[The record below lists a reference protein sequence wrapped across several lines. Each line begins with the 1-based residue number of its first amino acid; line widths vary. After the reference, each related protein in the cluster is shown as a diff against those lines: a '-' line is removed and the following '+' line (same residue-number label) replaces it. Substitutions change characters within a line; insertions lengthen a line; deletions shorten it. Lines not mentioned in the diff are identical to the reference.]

1 MATSKTKLSMKLLID
16 PQAKKVLFAEVDKD
30 FVDFLFHLLSL
41 PVGAITN
48 LLKEKGMNGCFPNLY
63 QSVESLSDTYIQSKD
78 IILRPNCPPV
88 PLLLFKHLPTQK
100 ALYKCLSNC
109 RYVTEDYDSDC
120 PNCKKSM
127 IHTVK
132 IASPVAA
139 STSGFVKEAVKYMVM
154 DDLVVTPM
162 SAVSSITALKHN
174 VKDVGALQ
182 EEVVHFGKDELSAEV
197 AEIIFGVENNSDES
211 LCEPSKIREIAS
223 R

>member
-16 PQAKKVLFAEVDKD
+16 PKAKKVLFAEVDKD
-30 FVDFLFHLLSL
+30 FVDFLFNLLSL

-63 QSVESLSDTYIQSKD
+63 QSVESLSDTYIQSRD
-78 IILRPNCPPV
+78 IILRPKCPVGVSSV

-109 RYVTEDYDSDC
+109 RY
-120 PNCKKSM
+120 
-127 IHTVK
+127 

-162 SAVSSITALKHN
+162 SAVSSITALKHHFN

-182 EEVVHFGKDELSAEV
+182 EEVVHFGKDECPEV